1 MVGDHQQVKA
11 EALHRLCPTAQY
23 ARCSSRPEIRHIH
36 AHTHQARLPSYHEE
50 EYAARFDDGFG
61 RLAQRRGFREYL
73 AGLLAPRDRNKTLT
87 ALAGA
92 EPVAGAQHAA
102 VQRLQFF
109 LSESRWDPEQVNA
122 RRLELLLAGWAT
134 APHGGGVLVIDDSG
148 DRKDGVKTAHVGHQ
162 WLGRYGKTDNGVVTV
177 TTVWADERLYYP
189 VHAVPYTP
197 ARHFAKGKNDPAFRT
212 KLAIGADLAVRAR
225 EAGFVFR
232 AVAADSA
239 YGDQD
244 GFRGEL
250 AEAGLPF
257 VMALKPRR
265 GIWAYG
271 ADAHTP
277 VDAARELRWGGLD
290 DPGDWQPVTRA
301 FRDGHTQTWY
311 AAHARLG
318 WWGPDGARRMVVATA
333 GPAALPAK
341 ATWYLVTNLPRPGG
355 PREAGSLY
363 PAAGLAEITRIYG
376 IRHWIEQ
383 GYKQVKDELGWGRLP
398 GPLRHRDP
406 PPPGAG
412 QLRVQLLLGCLVR
425 RYPAAARSCAAAA
438 RTWPRREG
446 AARRLA
452 PAGAAV
458 LAAGTAR
465 DPRLAHPLDRAAAL
479 VAGMVESAPAAAA
492 PGPDELARGRLR
504 PAPLHPE
511 LTNYR

>member
-1 MVGDHQQVKA
+1 MTR
-11 EALHRLCPTAQY
+11 HRPCPA
-23 ARCSSRPEIRHIH
+23 APGP
-36 AHTHQARLPSYHEE
+36 LE
-50 EYAARFDDGFG
+50 EYAARFDDLFS

-92 EPVAGAQHAA
+92 EPVAGAGHWA

-122 RRLELLLAGWAT
+122 RRLELLLGDPAT

-148 DRKDGVKTAHVGHQ
+148 DRKDGTKTAHVGHQ

-197 ARHFAKGKNDPAFRT
+197 ARHFPKGKGDPGFRT
-212 KLAIGADLAVRAR
+212 KLAIGADLAAKARA
-225 EAGFVFR
+225 AGFVFR

-265 GIWAYG
+265 GTWAYG

-277 VDAARELRWGGLD
+277 VDAARALAWHGPD
-290 DPGDWQPVTRA
+290 DPGDWQAVTRA
-301 FRDGHTQTWY
+301 FRDGRTETWY
-311 AAHARLG
+311 AADAALG
-318 WWGPDGARRMVVATA
+318 WWGPDGARRLVVATA
-333 GPAALPAK
+333 DPAILPEK
-341 ATWYLVTNLPRPGG
+341 ATWYLVTNLPRPGS
-355 PREAGSLY
+355 PRQAGSPH
-363 PAAGLAEITRIYG
+363 PAASLAEVVRIYG

-383 GYKQVKDELGWGRLP
+383 GYKQVKDELGWADFQVRSDVAIRRHQALVNCAFCFCWATWFADHRPQHDSAAP
-398 GPLRHRDP
+398 GPE
-406 PPPGAG
+406 PGRG
-412 QLRVQLLLGCLVR
+412 ERGH
-425 RYPAAARSCAAAA
+425 
-438 RTWPRREG
+438 PRRRPATG
-446 AARRLA
+446 AVMA
-452 PAGAAV
+452 P
-458 LAAGTAR
+458 GTAR
-465 DPRLAHPLDRAAAL
+465 GARLAFPLDRTAAL
-479 VAGMVESAPAAAA
+479 VAGMVEGAPAAAA
-492 PGPDELARGRLR
+492 ASPDQLSRGRLR
-504 PAPLHPE
+504 PAPLHP
-511 LTNYR
+511 